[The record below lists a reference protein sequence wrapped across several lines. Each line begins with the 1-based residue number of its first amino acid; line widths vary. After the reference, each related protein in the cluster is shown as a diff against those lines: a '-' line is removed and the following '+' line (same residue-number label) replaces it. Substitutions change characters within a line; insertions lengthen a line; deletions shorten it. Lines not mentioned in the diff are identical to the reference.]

1 VAYFASAGEAMAKA
15 LFFGG
20 VTRRFPELNFAFLEG
35 GIFVTRGD
43 LRLTSSAQDEAG
55 KPKWIYLGGPDQKA
69 APGLTGCHVAPLAA
83 ECVSSMGRQ
92 KDNE

>member
-1 VAYFASAGEAMAKA
+1 MAYFASAGEAMAKA

-43 LRLTSSAQDEAG
+43 LRLTSSA
-55 KPKWIYLGGPDQKA
+55 
-69 APGLTGCHVAPLAA
+69 
-83 ECVSSMGRQ
+83 
-92 KDNE
+92 